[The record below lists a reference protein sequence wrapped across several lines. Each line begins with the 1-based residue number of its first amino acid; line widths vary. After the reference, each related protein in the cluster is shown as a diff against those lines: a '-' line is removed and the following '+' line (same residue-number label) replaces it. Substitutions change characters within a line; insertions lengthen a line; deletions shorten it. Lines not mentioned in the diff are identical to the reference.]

1 MNYLGKLGE
10 CQKLINKINSSNRII
25 NIMEV
30 CGTHTMSINKYGLR
44 DVLKNVNFISGPG
57 CPVCV
62 TDEQYIDYIYKLS
75 LIENIIIA
83 SFGDMIRIPGSKKCI
98 SLEAASAKGAKVK
111 IVYSSMDAVKLAEE
125 NKDKQVV
132 FLGIGF
138 ETTIP
143 TTAAAIKDA
152 QVKGID
158 NFYVLSLHKKM
169 EPVMVNLAED
179 KNIKIDGF
187 ICPGH
192 VAMLIGEEG
201 FSFLKKY
208 HIPSVIT
215 GFSALDIL
223 ISVQAITNMV
233 LNNESDVKNMYEHVV
248 KKKNEAAW
256 RLVNEVFDIKNDYW
270 RGIGLIEK
278 SGFKIKDE
286 YSKYDIESIYPISL
300 EHKINNKCRCGE
312 VLKGIIS
319 PLSCELFSKTC
330 TPEYPVGP
338 CMVSREGSCAAYYKY
353 KV

>member
-1 MNYLGKLGE
+1 MEKLYE
-10 CQKLINKINSSNRII
+10 CKEIIENINSLDRIF

-30 CGTHTMSINKYGLR
+30 CGTHTVAINKFGLR
-44 DVLKNVNFISGPG
+44 DVLDNVNFISGPG

-75 LIENIIIA
+75 LAENVMIA
-83 SFGDMIRIPGSKKCI
+83 SFGDMIRVPGSEKSI
-98 SLEAASAKGAKVK
+98 NLEAASAKGAKVK
-111 IVYSSMDAVKLAEE
+111 IVYSSMDAVKLAKE
-125 NKDKQVV
+125 NKDKRIV

-143 TTAAAIKDA
+143 TTAAAIKIA
-152 QVKGID
+152 HSKGIN
-158 NFYVLSLHKKM
+158 NFYVLSMHKKM
-169 EPVMVNLAED
+169 EPVMKSLAED

-208 HIPSVIT
+208 NIPSAIA
-215 GFSALDIL
+215 GFSPLDIL
-223 ISVQAITNMV
+223 ISVQAIINMI
-233 LNNESDVKNMYEHVV
+233 LDNKSDVKNMYKHVV
-248 KKKNEAAW
+248 MEKKNEAAW
-256 RLVNEVFDIKNDYW
+256 ELVNEVFEIKSDYW

-278 SGFKIKDE
+278 SGFKIN
-286 YSKYDIESIYPISL
+286 SKYSEYNIENIYPI
-300 EHKINNKCRCGE
+300 KFKNKNKNMCKCGD

-319 PLSCELFSKTC
+319 PLDCELFSKVC

-353 KV
+353 KK